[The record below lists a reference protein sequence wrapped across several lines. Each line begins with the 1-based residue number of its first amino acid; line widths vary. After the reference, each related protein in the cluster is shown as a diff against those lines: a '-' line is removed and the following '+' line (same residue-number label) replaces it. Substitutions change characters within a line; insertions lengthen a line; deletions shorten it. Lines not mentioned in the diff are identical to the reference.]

1 VEESQRAVWSFAPF
15 ERVGPLRFGMTH
27 DRAMAAVDGV
37 LRAVGTSGDGRG
49 RVTQAD
55 LWPVRGPAGSRI
67 SGAAVKRISGAAVNL
82 YYDESIGLAA
92 IAIDARRGPQVHL
105 DDIPLVGRTPS
116 RLEDAFCDHL
126 TARGH
131 QVRYSRDVDPR
142 APELG
147 VVVRVQRAGDHV
159 LTRPVLLAR
168 PTPAAPEPTPSRT
181 PSPRP
186 R

>member
-1 VEESQRAVWSFAPF
+1 
-15 ERVGPLRFGMTH
+15 MTH
-27 DRAMAAVDGV
+27 DQAMAAVDGV
-37 LRAVGTSGDGRG
+37 LEAIGTSGDGRG

-55 LWPVRGPAGSRI
+55 PWPVRGPAGSRI
-67 SGAAVKRISGAAVNL
+67 SGVAVDL
-82 YYDESIGLAA
+82 YHDESIGLAA

-105 DDIPLVGRTPS
+105 DDIPLVGRMPS

-126 TARGH
+126 AARGH
-131 QVRYSRDVDPR
+131 RVRYSQDVDPC

-168 PTPAAPEPTPSRT
+168 EWAPNCWDTWEGLVPHDEWRT
-181 PSPRP
+181 FAC
-186 R
+186 